1 MHRLPGVWRLFSNGS
16 TTVLTIPSDDRDRY
30 HVLTN
35 FSTELT
41 LVVEIQALLS
51 SRQLPSALTN
61 LPFTL
66 DIATALIKD
75 PQKVRINHTVVIT
88 VVHR

>member
-1 MHRLPGVWRLFSNGS
+1 MHRLPGVWRLFTNGS

-35 FSTELT
+35 FSTELA

-51 SRQLPSALTN
+51 SRQLPLLERSHQLA
-61 LPFTL
+61 
-66 DIATALIKD
+66 
-75 PQKVRINHTVVIT
+75 
-88 VVHR
+88 VHIRYSYSSNQIPTKGSD